1 MYCFS
6 KTLFFIIPNRLLS
19 NSWLGINNSAVVR
32 RSFARRAVPPPPRE
46 SAREQQRQD
55 FEDVLNEKQ
64 SEKLYGLSSLTS
76 NLQLFAQ
83 QLEQGSLNL
92 FPEYQ
97 RSYVWKPDKASR
109 LIVTALCNRFVPPI
123 VVHEK
128 EKGLFDVVDGKQR
141 LASLLGFYLNREN
154 APQVK
159 DPSIRSKVETILPDL
174 KVLSKLDESYEELN
188 GLSFDDLSCERK
200 RAFES
205 YSISY
210 LVIPYGTKKTDVF
223 EVYEGTEFAYSFKCM
238 LHIYWAFISLC

>member
-97 RSYVWKPDKASR
+97 RSYVWKPDFATDSCHP
-109 LIVTALCNRFVPPI
+109 LLC
-123 VVHEK
+123 
-128 EKGLFDVVDGKQR
+128 
-141 LASLLGFYLNREN
+141 
-154 APQVK
+154 
-159 DPSIRSKVETILPDL
+159 
-174 KVLSKLDESYEELN
+174 
-188 GLSFDDLSCERK
+188 
-200 RAFES
+200 
-205 YSISY
+205 
-210 LVIPYGTKKTDVF
+210 TKKKRGCLMWWTASNGWRASSASTSIEKTLRKSKTLPF
-223 EVYEGTEFAYSFKCM
+223 GPRWKPSCR
-238 LHIYWAFISLC
+238 I